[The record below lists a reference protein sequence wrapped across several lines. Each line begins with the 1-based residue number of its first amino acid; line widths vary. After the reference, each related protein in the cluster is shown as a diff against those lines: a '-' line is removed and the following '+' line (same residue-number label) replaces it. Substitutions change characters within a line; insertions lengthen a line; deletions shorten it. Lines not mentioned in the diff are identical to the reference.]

1 MMALFA
7 LTRSNIHFV
16 KRRLRAAHPEV
27 KSAHLSEAIAAGCG
41 FRTNIAMVAR
51 LREHR
56 LHRPYLAEFD
66 EGRLDSRLREL
77 GWPVIDGSTPDN
89 LVSSPDLPDRI
100 WTRCKD
106 KDIPSK
112 NLWFRECQHLD
123 IPYVV
128 VSTRRTLADVDW
140 DCFVLD
146 TRHDEVTN
154 SEDSVLIRR
163 MVETFRAIAQLIRH
177 PGMK

>member
-1 MMALFA
+1 
-7 LTRSNIHFV
+7 
-16 KRRLRAAHPEV
+16 
-27 KSAHLSEAIAAGCG
+27 
-41 FRTNIAMVAR
+41 MVAS
-51 LREHR
+51 LREHNPR
-56 LHRPYLAEFD
+56 RPDLAEFD

-77 GWPVIDGSTPDN
+77 GWPAINGTAPDN

-100 WTRCKD
+100 WARCKD

-112 NLWFRECQHLD
+112 NLWFRKCQRLD

-146 TRHDEVTN
+146 TRHDEVTA
-154 SEDSVLIRR
+154 SKDSGLVRR
-163 MVETFRAIAQLIRH
+163 MVETFQAIARDKPGKPIFDGTSFVDTIRSVPTKTAPNLADAVFH
-177 PGMK
+177 ILYDAIREEEREAA